1 MEHALRVLEF
11 DAVRKR
17 LQAHCETSL
26 GEALAAE
33 LLPSFDSA
41 TVWSALALTDCAYR
55 LIGDHVPPSLG
66 PVRDLRQAVLRAA
79 KGAVMGGVEIFEAAE
94 ALTAMRAFKTF
105 LNARRPEYDLLWA
118 HAEALPDAKV
128 LEDRIMASLEPDG
141 EVKSSA
147 SAALASL
154 RRRKV
159 SAQSRVIERIQS
171 YCTGKNRDYLSDPI
185 YTVRD
190 GRYVVPLQASYR
202 NKIKGIVHDTS
213 GTGQTLFVE
222 PEDVLQLGNALR
234 EVEAAER
241 EEVLRIL
248 AELSAKLG
256 AIARSFAD
264 GVEAAGYLDFVM
276 AKARLGYDDDAVM
289 PEKAKNSCVE
299 FTDGRHP
306 LLDKKNVVP
315 LTVTVGYDYVGLL
328 ITGPNTGGK
337 TVAIKTIG
345 LVVLMAQSG
354 LMVPAR
360 YARLGPFTQMWADIG
375 DEQSIQQSLSTFSGH
390 IRNIAE
396 ALEGLREGALVLL
409 DELGAGTD
417 PAEGAALA
425 KAILSALEAKNARI
439 VASTH
444 YGELKAFA
452 YNTAGF
458 QNAAMEFDAKSL
470 RPTYRLIMGAPG
482 ASHAL
487 KIAERYGMP
496 KELVEMAR
504 QGLTEEQQD
513 VQIMMEKLEQSQRQ
527 ARIAQGDADRR
538 TADLRKL
545 ETRANEKLAEAE
557 EVRRNVYSKATASI
571 EGTLREI
578 RLEAATIF
586 DELKKSV
593 DPKALAAARAKL
605 KDLQIL
611 GEEFAG
617 EFEIEKAQPES
628 TDHIVKGMS
637 VKIEGYT
644 QIGTVLEE
652 PQGDKVLV
660 QMGPLKLHVDVA
672 DVRAS
677 KPSMEPRKGRTNL
690 GLNRAMH
697 ATTEI
702 HLREKRAEEAM
713 RELEK
718 FIDDAVLSGIPSV
731 RIVHGKGEGI
741 LRKLTQEFLR
751 KHPDVARVR
760 DADPSEGG
768 QGVTIA
774 VFR

>member
-1 MEHALRVLEF
+1 
-11 DAVRKR
+11 
-17 LQAHCETSL
+17 
-26 GEALAAE
+26 
-33 LLPSFDSA
+33 
-41 TVWSALALTDCAYR
+41 
-55 LIGDHVPPSLG
+55 
-66 PVRDLRQAVLRAA
+66 
-79 KGAVMGGVEIFEAAE
+79 
-94 ALTAMRAFKTF
+94 
-105 LNARRPEYDLLWA
+105 
-118 HAEALPDAKV
+118 
-128 LEDRIMASLEPDG
+128 
-141 EVKSSA
+141 
-147 SAALASL
+147 
-154 RRRKV
+154 
-159 SAQSRVIERIQS
+159 
-171 YCTGKNRDYLSDPI
+171 
-185 YTVRD
+185 
-190 GRYVVPLQASYR
+190 
-202 NKIKGIVHDTS
+202 
-213 GTGQTLFVE
+213 
-222 PEDVLQLGNALR
+222 
-234 EVEAAER
+234 
-241 EEVLRIL
+241 
-248 AELSAKLG
+248 
-256 AIARSFAD
+256 
-264 GVEAAGYLDFVM
+264 
-276 AKARLGYDDDAVM
+276 
-289 PEKAKNSCVE
+289 
-299 FTDGRHP
+299 
-306 LLDKKNVVP
+306 
-315 LTVTVGYDYVGLL
+315 
-328 ITGPNTGGK
+328 
-337 TVAIKTIG
+337 
-345 LVVLMAQSG
+345 
-354 LMVPAR
+354 
-360 YARLGPFTQMWADIG
+360 
-375 DEQSIQQSLSTFSGH
+375 
-390 IRNIAE
+390 
-396 ALEGLREGALVLL
+396 
-409 DELGAGTD
+409 
-417 PAEGAALA
+417 
-425 KAILSALEAKNARI
+425 
-439 VASTH
+439 
-444 YGELKAFA
+444 
-452 YNTAGF
+452 
-458 QNAAMEFDAKSL
+458 
-470 RPTYRLIMGAPG
+470 
-482 ASHAL
+482 
-487 KIAERYGMP
+487 MP

-557 EVRRNVYSKATASI
+557 EVRRTVYSKATASI

-586 DELKKSV
+586 EELKKSV
-593 DPKALAAARAKL
+593 DPKALASARAKL

-617 EFEIEKAQPES
+617 EFEVEKAQPES

-637 VKIEGYT
+637 VKVEGYT

-652 PQGDKVLV
+652 TQGDRVLV

-774 VFR
+774 VFK